1 MRTSDKTETLDR
13 ALLKIHKEIGTRII
27 TDEVNPHFKSK
38 YATLA
43 QVLDKI
49 KITANEHGVIIEQV
63 PTGDAVFNR
72 VTHVESSQ
80 FKEWNYRIQA
90 KDPTNPQGIKSA
102 NTYAKRD
109 SIEGFFNVAESGSD
123 DDGNAASNTR
133 SGGQVVDRKKGKSP
147 TVSGILRDFEKA
159 KTFAE
164 LGELGLNNK
173 ARIETLP
180 PEDENFLRV
189 QFKRIQDELAKKEFD
204 TELESSKD
212 METSTK

>member
-1 MRTSDKTETLDR
+1 MRTSDKTEKLDR
-13 ALLKIHKEIGTRII
+13 ALLYIHKGIGPRII
-27 TDEVNPHFKSK
+27 TDEVNPHFKSR

-43 QVLDKI
+43 QVLDSI
-49 KITANEHGVIIEQV
+49 KGYANEHGVIIEQV
-63 PTGDAVFNR
+63 PTGDMVLTR

-80 FKEWNYRIQA
+80 FKEFEYRIQA

-109 SIEGFFNVAESGSD
+109 SLESFFNVAESED

-147 TVSGILRDFEKA
+147 TVAGILRDFEKA

-173 ARIETLP
+173 ATIETLP

-189 QFKRIQDELAKKEFD
+189 QFKRIQDELSKKEFD
-204 TELESSKD
+204 TELKQNKD
-212 METSTK
+212 METSTN

>member
-1 MRTSDKTETLDR
+1 MRTSDKTEKLDQ
-13 ALLKIHKEIGTRII
+13 ALLAIHKEIGTRII

-63 PTGDAVFNR
+63 PTGDVVFNR

-90 KDPTNPQGIKSA
+90 KDPTNPQAVKSA

-109 SIEGFFNVAESGSD
+109 SLEGFFNVAESEDD
-123 DDGNAASNTR
+123 DDGNAAARGNKPR
-133 SGGQVVDRKKGKSP
+133 SGDGGKTRTP
-147 TVSGILRDFEKA
+147 TVSGILQLFEDA
-159 KTFAE
+159 KTFDELAERGLKEKTTIDKLPANDQKYLREEFKRIEAE
-164 LGELGLNNK
+164 LGKKDFQNVLEQNK
-173 ARIETLP
+173 
-180 PEDENFLRV
+180 
-189 QFKRIQDELAKKEFD
+189 D
-204 TELESSKD
+204 T
-212 METSTK
+212 ETSTN